1 MTATQESPAPTVPGE
16 RPSAETLI
24 ARAEALVPVLRERA
38 ERCEELRRIPD
49 ETIVD
54 LTEAGLFDLVAPP
67 SVGGY
72 GYGMREFGT
81 ITRILAQ
88 GCASTAWVYSFL
100 VVHNVSLVQDTPH
113 LLGGRAFAP
122 CALSAGFQATP
133 SGTAT
138 KVDGGWRLTGRWPF
152 ASGIMNS
159 DYSLLI
165 TTEDRGDGSEPA
177 LLGLV
182 VDVADVT
189 IHDVWHMSGMKGT
202 GSNTFSCDDLFVPAD
217 RQWTVFGQEPIR
229 PLDHG
234 EFRPLE
240 GFSMIR
246 MFDVLLAAVA
256 VGSAE
261 ACLADYKQRILT
273 RTVGFGLGP
282 QREHPEAW
290 VRYGDAVTRTRIAR
304 LVWDET
310 HRVVTDLADRQEKAT
325 LEQAAVLRMA
335 SPRIC
340 ALARDAIETMLD
352 GAGSSVNE
360 LRSPFQRYKRDVDT
374 LKSHS
379 YLHWDGAA
387 VTAGAALLGV
397 TDTPDALLLV

>member
-1 MTATQESPAPTVPGE
+1 
-16 RPSAETLI
+16 
-24 ARAEALVPVLRERA
+24 
-38 ERCEELRRIPD
+38 
-49 ETIVD
+49 
-54 LTEAGLFDLVAPP
+54 
-67 SVGGY
+67 
-72 GYGMREFGT
+72 MREFGT

-133 SGTAT
+133 SGTA
-138 KVDGGWRLTGRWPF
+138 KRVDGGWRLTGRWPF

-202 GSNTFSCDDLFVPAD
+202 GSNTFSCDDLFVPVD

-340 ALARDAIETMLD
+340 ALAREAIETMLD

-397 TDTPDALLLV
+397 TDTPDGLLLV